1 MELHERLALSNIKLS
16 NGVASWHIYIYISC
30 HLQNMELQITDP
42 LSGWLMVD
50 IRKLS
55 TSIIHRPLTW
65 FLFGLNL
72 VNQIL
77 DVLEN
82 INTMMTWYSSPMI
95 MFESRHNMNCTIY
108 LSVYFPYNYGRSYGF
123 SNLITQHV

>member
-1 MELHERLALSNIKLS
+1 
-16 NGVASWHIYIYISC
+16 
-30 HLQNMELQITDP
+30 MELQITDP

-55 TSIIHRPLTW
+55 TSIIHCPLTW

-108 LSVYFPYNYGRSYGF
+108 LSVYFLYNYGRSYGF